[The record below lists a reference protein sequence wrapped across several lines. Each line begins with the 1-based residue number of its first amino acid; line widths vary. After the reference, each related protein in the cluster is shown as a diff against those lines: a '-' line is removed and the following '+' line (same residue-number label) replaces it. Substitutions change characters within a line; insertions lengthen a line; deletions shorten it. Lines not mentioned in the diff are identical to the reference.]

1 MSAIDKYFYNPTFP
15 LYHYTSISAL
25 EGIATYRTVWA
36 SHIYYLNDSAEL
48 IHAREV
54 LREMLETKFLIG
66 GLENS
71 KNDFA
76 ICFDDWLQNLFSSKL
91 HNIFVFSMSQEQ
103 SLLSQWRSYTP
114 HGKGVS
120 IAFTP
125 FRVAAI
131 AEVNEF
137 RLGKC
142 IYDSSSHHALLNTL
156 IAELQSRF
164 EYAEPATPESYNIH
178 FDKYVSDIL
187 QVLSLIKHKA
197 FEEENEWRFISNLL
211 PEASNKIHFRQ
222 GEGAAMLV
230 PYTKL
235 ELGNDDWIFDNVTV
249 GPTPHEKLAS
259 SALLGFL
266 HKHRVCRAVGS
277 GDLPFRK
284 W

>member
-1 MSAIDKYFYNPTFP
+1 MSAIDQYFYNPTSP
-15 LYHYTSISAL
+15 LYHYTSINAL
-25 EGIATYRTVWA
+25 DGIARYRTVWA

-54 LREMLETKFLIG
+54 LREMLETQFLIG
-66 GLENS
+66 GAANS
-71 KNDFA
+71 KDDFVV
-76 ICFDDWLQNLFSSKL
+76 CFDDWLQNLFSSKL
-91 HNIFVFSMSQEQ
+91 HNIFIFSMSQEQ

-125 FRVAAI
+125 FRVNAI
-131 AEVNEF
+131 AKFNEF
-137 RLGKC
+137 RLGRC
-142 IYDSSSHHALLNTL
+142 IYDSSSQHALLTAL
-156 IAELQSRF
+156 ITELQSRF
-164 EYAEPATPESYNIH
+164 DHAVPATPENYNIH
-178 FDKYVSDIL
+178 FDQYVSDIL

-197 FEEENEWRFISNLL
+197 FEEEKEWRLISNLL
-211 PEASNKIHFRQ
+211 PDASTKIDFRL

-235 ELGNDDWIFDNVTV
+235 ELGTDDWIFDNVTV

-266 HKHRVCRAVGS
+266 HKYRVCRAVGS

>member
-1 MSAIDKYFYNPTFP
+1 
-15 LYHYTSISAL
+15 
-25 EGIATYRTVWA
+25 
-36 SHIYYLNDSAEL
+36 
-48 IHAREV
+48 
-54 LREMLETKFLIG
+54 
-66 GLENS
+66 
-71 KNDFA
+71 
-76 ICFDDWLQNLFSSKL
+76 
-91 HNIFVFSMSQEQ
+91 MSQEQ

-125 FRVAAI
+125 LRVADI
-131 AEVNEF
+131 AKVNKF

-142 IYDSSSHHALLNTL
+142 LYDSSSHHALLTAL

-164 EYAEPATPESYNIH
+164 EYADPATPEIFNIH
-178 FDKYVSDIL
+178 FDEYVSDIL

-197 FEEENEWRFISNLL
+197 FAEENEWRLISNLL
-211 PEASNKIHFRQ
+211 PEASNKIDFRQ

-235 ELGNDDWIFDNVTV
+235 ELGNDDWLFDNVTV

>member
-1 MSAIDKYFYNPTFP
+1 MSAIDKYFYDPTFP

-25 EGIATYRTVWA
+25 EGIASNRTVWA

-54 LREMLETKFLIG
+54 LREMLETKILIDG
-66 GLENS
+66 AENS
-71 KNDFA
+71 QNDFA
-76 ICFDDWLQNLFSSKL
+76 ICFEDWLRNLFSSKP

-120 IAFTP
+120 VAFTP
-125 FRVAAI
+125 SRVATI
-131 AEVNEF
+131 ATTNEF
-137 RLGKC
+137 RLGQC
-142 IYDSSSHHALLNTL
+142 IYDTASHHALLGAL
-156 IAELQSRF
+156 IVELRSRF
-164 EYAEPATPESYNIH
+164 ECAEPATSENYNIH
-178 FDKYVSDIL
+178 FEKYVSDIL

-197 FEEENEWRFISNLL
+197 FEEEKEWRLISSLL
-211 PEASNKIHFRQ
+211 PDASQKIDFRQ

-249 GPTPHEKLAS
+249 GPTPHEALAS

-266 HKHRVCRAVGS
+266 HKHKVCRAVGS
-277 GDLPFRK
+277 GNLPFRK